1 MEWRLK
7 SALKP
12 IDANLVGDFEA
23 FKRQSHLK
31 QVQFKQRCNNNNNNV
46 SIFGHSF
53 MSAITA
59 TFVFSVYEASI
70 TAPIQIVAKFGIDK
84 RIATDLEHKVTE
96 MMNDNIRQLRWFYVG
111 AKLYSIQVIS
121 FTQCF

>member
-1 MEWRLK
+1 MTRT
-7 SALKP
+7 
-12 IDANLVGDFEA
+12 
-23 FKRQSHLK
+23 RT
-31 QVQFKQRCNNNNNNV
+31 RTTT
-46 SIFGHSF
+46 
-53 MSAITA
+53 ITA

-70 TAPIQIVAKFGIDK
+70 TAPIQTVAKFGIEK
-84 RIATDLEHKVTE
+84 RIATVLLHKVTE